1 MHPRRQSRIEL
12 LSQHVAAQPL
22 REDVVAEEYD
32 YFAHTGELP
41 DDQRL
46 AVAVVDLALRGGPAP
61 VREELS
67 PQALAELI
75 RSIAEWANKSE
86 AEPEPPARPSL
97 RPILFHEALHGDD
110 LERQAARLALRI
122 EVHRGGD
129 VASPAFLADRS
140 PPEHACLGLHLIGFP
155 ERLAKPP
162 YVEQAR
168 RLIESYRELRARI
181 DHDDPEWFAPIADA
195 IPRFRRHGELPDD
208 ELVQASVLA
217 DGELLALIANYCG
230 HGDPE
235 ILAAFDTAANA
246 DDATRGAALAR
257 LQELAREGRLL
268 PEIE

>member
-1 MHPRRQSRIEL
+1 MNTRRHTRIQR
-12 LSQHVAAQPL
+12 LSQHVAARPL
-22 REDVVAEEYD
+22 REDVVTEEYD

-129 VASPAFLADRS
+129 VASPAFLADRA
-140 PPEHACLGLHLIGFP
+140 PPEHASLALHLLGIP
-155 ERLAKPP
+155 ECLAKPP
-162 YVEQAR
+162 YVAQAQ
-168 RLIESYRELRARI
+168 RLFARYRDLRASI
-181 DHDDPEWFAPIADA
+181 DYDDPEWFAPIADA

-208 ELVQASVLA
+208 ELVLDCVLA
-217 DGELLALIANYCG
+217 DSELLALMANYG
-230 HGDPE
+230 GIGDPE
-235 ILAAFDTAANA
+235 VLSAFDAAANP
-246 DDATRGAALAR
+246 DEATRGSALAR

-268 PEIE
+268 PEVE